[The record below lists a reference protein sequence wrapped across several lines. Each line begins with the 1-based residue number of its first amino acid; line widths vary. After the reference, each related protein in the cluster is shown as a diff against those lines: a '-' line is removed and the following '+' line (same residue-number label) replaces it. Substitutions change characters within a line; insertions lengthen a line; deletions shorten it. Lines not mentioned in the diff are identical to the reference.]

1 MAKRP
6 ETAQTG
12 VKASVWLKE
21 ACNELNW
28 VCNPLIE
35 DFGIDFH
42 VKAFE
47 STAQRRALPWEF
59 YVQVKGT
66 TNLRRGDGVVL
77 FPIDTAHLRD
87 WQDARLPVLLVVYD
101 VPNRAG
107 FWLLVKDYLDE
118 LGDLE
123 WEEQQSLTLRM
134 PEGQVVTKEG
144 LLAMLATVRRASF
157 LHEAP
162 GVIAFMETPTEETV
176 YDQHF
181 WVRHE
186 NPYKQQLRPPDA
198 ALRDL
203 ALARCVLC
211 ENYFWIGEAWTDGH
225 DRIEPGQIGM
235 PENLDFT
242 QIYGPRA
249 HEAAVFS
256 CDSPEE
262 FSPFCTTGEGALLQ
276 CARCE
281 KYNVRR
287 GEMLGDWNDDVIT
300 KEEAEEHCG
309 ACLDDLRIERGTH

>member
-6 ETAQTG
+6 ESAQTG
-12 VKASVWLKE
+12 VQASVLLKE
-21 ACNELNW
+21 AFNELNW
-28 VCNPLIE
+28 ICNPFIE

-47 STAQRRALPWEF
+47 STAPRRALPWEF

-66 TNLRRGDGVVL
+66 LNLRRSDGVVL

-107 FWLLVKDYLDE
+107 FWLLVKDYLDG
-118 LGDLE
+118 LLDME
-123 WEEQQSLTLRM
+123 WAEQKSLTLRI
-134 PEGQVVTKEG
+134 PETQVATKEG
-144 LLAMLATVRRASF
+144 LLSMLALVRRASV

-162 GVIAFMETPTEETV
+162 GVIVFMETPTEETI

-181 WVRHE
+181 GVRPD
-186 NPYKQQLRPPDA
+186 NPYKKQLRPPNPSIS
-198 ALRDL
+198 DL
-203 ALARCVLC
+203 ALARCTLC
-211 ENYFWIGEAWTDGH
+211 ENYFWIDETWTDGH

-249 HEAAVFS
+249 HEAAIYS
-256 CDSPEE
+256 CDTPEE
-262 FSPFCTTGEGALLQ
+262 FCPFCTTGEGALLQ
-276 CARCE
+276 CPRCR
-281 KYNVRR
+281 KYNVPR
-287 GEMLGDWNDDVIT
+287 GEMMGDWNDDVIT
-300 KEEAEEHCG
+300 QEEAEEHCA
-309 ACLDDLRIERGTH
+309 ACVEALRTERGT